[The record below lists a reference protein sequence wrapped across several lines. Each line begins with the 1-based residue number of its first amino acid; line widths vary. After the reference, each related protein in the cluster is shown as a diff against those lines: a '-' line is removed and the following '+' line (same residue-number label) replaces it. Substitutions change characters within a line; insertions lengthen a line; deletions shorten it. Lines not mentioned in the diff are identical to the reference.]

1 MDHGGF
7 GRRSAPL
14 PSPSPMLGY
23 ALQCNLY
30 FGGDGSLFIS
40 PQNAPRINF
49 NIGEGGKGGVCVP
62 SCSTPPNHSVV
73 DSCCPMVVY
82 LSRHGT
88 LCEPSDL
95 SFSFPSPP
103 APLFTPHSHI
113 QMPSTYEP
121 HSNDT
126 RRWSAGHF
134 NARSRP
140 PRRGGG
146 GSLHWQQ
153 MFRQLSEVAPK
164 VVKKHAQSLL

>member
-140 PRRGGG
+140 PKKRWR
-146 GSLHWQQ
+146 WQ
-153 MFRQLSEVAPK
+153 FALATNVPSTV
-164 VVKKHAQSLL
+164 